1 MSKWLEVGICGLSCR
16 LCPMFHSVG
25 ESKCRGC
32 KSQTRI
38 TVGCPF
44 ITCAVKK
51 KGIDFCWQCKENVT
65 CEKWKRH
72 REASIHGDSFVCYQK
87 LEDNIQYILENSVE
101 VFEEEQIIRE
111 NMLKEMLK
119 EFNEGRSKTFY
130 CIASTVLEPEELRN
144 ALHQAQ
150 KQSVGLDLRD
160 KSKILHRILNTI
172 AENKNYCLKLRK

>member
-16 LCPMFHSVG
+16 LCPMFHSSS

-32 KSQTRI
+32 KSDTRI

-160 KSKILHRILNTI
+160 KSKILHQILNTI